1 MARMRPS
8 KLIIISLA
16 ISAFIIM
23 GGVVYAIVVKT
34 PKVASVQ
41 TANTQGMPHAL
52 AARTLP
58 PKAGEGAFDTPFFSA
73 TEEPLTLAEFKG
85 RGLVV
90 NFWATWC
97 VPCVHEMPALDR
109 LAKALKGS
117 GIEVITISEDRKALE
132 KVPPFFAELGLKNLD
147 LYYDVNGALSRK
159 LGTEG
164 LPTTILITQGGVDLG
179 HVMGAVEWDSPE
191 IEAYL
196 RQALA
201 PKKIPLTE

>member
-8 KLIIISLA
+8 KLVKISLA
-16 ISAFIIM
+16 IVTLLVL
-23 GGVVYAIVVKT
+23 GGVVSAIVVKT

-41 TANTQGMPHAL
+41 TAKTLGMPHAL
-52 AARTLP
+52 AAKTRP
-58 PKAGEGAFDTPFFSA
+58 PKVGEGAFDTPFFSA

-97 VPCVHEMPALDR
+97 LPCVREMPALDR

-117 GIEVITISEDRKALE
+117 GIEVVAISADRKALE
-132 KVPPFFAELGLKNLD
+132 KVPPFYAELGLENLD

-159 LGTEG
+159 FGAEG
-164 LPTTILITQGGVDLG
+164 LPTTILITAEGVDLG
-179 HVMGAVEWDSPE
+179 HVMGALEWDAPE

-201 PKKIPLTE
+201 PK